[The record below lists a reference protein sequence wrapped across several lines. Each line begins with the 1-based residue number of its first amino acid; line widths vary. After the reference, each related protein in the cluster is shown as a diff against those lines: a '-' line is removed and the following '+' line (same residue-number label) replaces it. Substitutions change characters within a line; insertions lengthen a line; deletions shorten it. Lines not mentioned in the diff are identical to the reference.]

1 MDDWETP
8 CECVASQLPGGEML
22 MMIPGDGCT
31 SEELFRY
38 AGRASMSGGRE
49 QEAREVVVM
58 GRKWKVEVCP
68 SLRWFVQVTPD
79 WRDAQR
85 HAYSSDS
92 SAEQHTLC
100 LCSLPRHDEAALE
113 EPRRGGGVERVWCS
127 GGVITRRGAEGWEPN
142 GYFILSIGVC
152 KWKCQSGWKTNESD
166 RRDATSL
173 AERLIN
179 CHCLRWPPMFFAVIF
194 WLFSPPGLAVLRLR
208 VWWRTLSRGN
218 KGIDPRQGSML
229 SSVTYKCGACEKWF
243 WIRVL

>member
-1 MDDWETP
+1 MAALRRSCLGMQE
-8 CECVASQLPGGEML
+8 ERARAGGENKRQERWRWWEENEKLKCALPWGDLYKWPQIEGVLSGMRIPL
-22 MMIPGDGCT
+22 TPQQSGVRSVYVPYPVMMRLHWG
-31 SEELFRY
+31 S
-38 AGRASMSGGRE
+38 
-49 QEAREVVVM
+49 
-58 GRKWKVEVCP
+58 
-68 SLRWFVQVTPD
+68 
-79 WRDAQR
+79 
-85 HAYSSDS
+85 
-92 SAEQHTLC
+92 
-100 LCSLPRHDEAALE
+100 
-113 EPRRGGGVERVWCS
+113 RGGGGGERVWCS